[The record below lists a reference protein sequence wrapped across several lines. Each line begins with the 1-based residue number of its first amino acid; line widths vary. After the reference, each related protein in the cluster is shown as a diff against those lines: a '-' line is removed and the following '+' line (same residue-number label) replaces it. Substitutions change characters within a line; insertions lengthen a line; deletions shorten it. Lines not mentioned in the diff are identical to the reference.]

1 MQEYQYPL
9 DLDWTTDEM
18 VIVMKMWE
26 DLERANE
33 KGINNEAFL
42 KTYQQFKTVVKSI
55 GEEKRLGREFEKAS
69 GYSLSMMRLIF
80 FNSSMRFFLLWSLP
94 AVSQI
99 RTSAFLDFVAEIAS

>member
-1 MQEYQYPL
+1 MVYYHFLCYTEEEYEIGELKMQEYQYPL

-69 GYSLSMMRLIF
+69 GYSLY
-80 FNSSMRFFLLWSLP
+80 
-94 AVSQI
+94 
-99 RTSAFLDFVAEIAS
+99 RTVQQEKKNPNKTLRMNG

>member
-55 GEEKRLGREFEKAS
+55 G
-69 GYSLSMMRLIF
+69 
-80 FNSSMRFFLLWSLP
+80 
-94 AVSQI
+94 
-99 RTSAFLDFVAEIAS
+99 